1 MFDVACWASVFVFR
15 GCLGWFDCFDLFWLG
30 LGNSVACVRILF
42 VATIYVGLDLLLG
55 LLFYL
60 FVYVCV
66 GYCFCDVFW
75 VALVIVWFWCSLIC
89 GVWFDL

>member
-1 MFDVACWASVFVFR
+1 MLHVALV
-15 GCLGWFDCFDLFWLG
+15 CLRLGVCFGVVCCFDLFWLG
-30 LGNSVACVRILF
+30 LGNSVACVCILF

-66 GYCFCDVFW
+66 GYCFCDVFG
-75 VALVIVWFWCSLIC
+75 WC
-89 GVWFDL
+89 W